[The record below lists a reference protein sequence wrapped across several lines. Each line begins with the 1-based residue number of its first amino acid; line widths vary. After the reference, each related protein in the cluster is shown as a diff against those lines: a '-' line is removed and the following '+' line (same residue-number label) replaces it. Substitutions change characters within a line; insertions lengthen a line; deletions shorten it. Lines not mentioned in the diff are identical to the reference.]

1 MKSKKVNF
9 KILFIRVIAI
19 ILTLI
24 IYICLGKVGILQ
36 KLNET
41 IKPETP
47 ELFSYIIYD
56 NQDEKN
62 IKMLI
67 EVNDEKGI
75 EYIKESD
82 GKTINCNGKTQVSLE
97 YVAAKNSNLSFTV
110 KTNGE
115 QEISKNIT
123 LNDETISNNSVSISK
138 IKDIE
143 GYKIFEIKNNLSLIA
158 DRFKTYYKIG
168 ENGDWVEG
176 KGKISTL
183 DYDLTQNGKVNE
195 EDNTVTIY
203 AKIVNEIDKDN
214 KIEDVV
220 TVSKKY
226 EVNTDSTQSSF
237 EADSLIDAVEK
248 YNLDDGEYTVKVAEE
263 TYNLKVH
270 TFNQNLEIDANTE
283 IGSENDVATENEN
296 AKSMVVLKVNGNLTI
311 DEGAKLTAYASKN
324 GYGGPKGMMIYC
336 TGTLTNNGT
345 ISMTARGAKAEGQ
358 DVYLWKNSD
367 NSYEFVPAEGAS
379 GANSVRITTSGFW
392 GGTFS
397 IIGESGSNSINRQTA
412 GGGSGAAIANGDDGY
427 GWTKTTSISGAGA
440 SGTAYSGG
448 TGGGA
453 ALGETLYSGYTSE
466 SGSVNGGKG
475 GRSKSSYAGNA
486 GSGAGNPGGTDGND
500 GSKGSNGTGGLLIIY
515 ANSLI
520 NNSNIEA
527 NGSNGG
533 NGYKNAGGGSSGGG
547 SINIFYKDN
556 YTENNGSITVD
567 GGIAMCPTGYQG
579 GAGGTGS
586 ISVGQILNGTYTST
600 YTNY

>member
-9 KILFIRVIAI
+9 KILFIIVIAI

-110 KTNGE
+110 KAKGE

-138 IKDIE
+138 IKEIE
-143 GYKIFEIKNNLSLIA
+143 GYKIFEIKNNLSLMA

-183 DYDLTQNGKVNE
+183 DYYLTQNGMVNE

-214 KIEDVV
+214 KLEDVV
-220 TVSKKY
+220 TISQKY
-226 EVNTDSTQSSF
+226 EVNTDSTQSSLG
-237 EADSLIDAVEK
+237 ADSLIDAVEK
-248 YNLDDGEYTVKVAEE
+248 YNFDDGEYSVKVAEE
-263 TYNLKVH
+263 TYNLKVQ

-296 AKSMVVLKVNGNLTI
+296 AKSMVVLKVNGDLTI
-311 DEGAKLTAYASKN
+311 NEKTKLTAYASKN

-358 DVYLWKNSD
+358 NVYLWKNSD
-367 NSYEFVPAEGAS
+367 NSYEFVPAVGAEG
-379 GANSVRITTSGFW
+379 GVNSQVVG
-392 GGTFS
+392 
-397 IIGESGSNSINRQTA
+397 NSIFGGRYSKIGNSGKNATSRQTA
-412 GGGSGAAIANGDDGY
+412 GGGSGTALCTDTSDRCAA
-427 GWTKTTSISGAGA
+427 TSGAGTA
-440 SGTAYSGG
+440 GTSYSGG

-453 ALGETLYSGYTSE
+453 AATMVYGQYITAKNGNI
-466 SGSVNGGKG
+466 NGGAG
-475 GRSKSSYAGNA
+475 GNGVGNYNDEAG
-486 GSGAGNPGGTDGND
+486 GGAGNPGGTGGADIT
-500 GSKGSNGTGGLLIIY
+500 KAENGTGGLLIIY
-515 ANSLI
+515 ANNII
-520 NNSNIEA
+520 NNSIIEA

-533 NGYKNAGGGSSGGG
+533 TSSRNAGGGSSGGG

-556 YTENNGSITVD
+556 YTENNGSITAD
-567 GGIAMCPTGYQG
+567 GGIAMCATGYKG

>member
-1 MKSKKVNF
+1 MKLKKVNL
-9 KILFIRVIAI
+9 KILFIIVIVI
-19 ILTLI
+19 VLTLI
-24 IYICLGKVGILQ
+24 IYICLGKVGVLQ

-41 IKPETP
+41 IKSETP

-97 YVAAKNSNLSFTV
+97 YVAAKNSNLSFIV

-138 IKDIE
+138 IKEIE
-143 GYKIFEIKNNLSLIA
+143 GYKIFKIKNNLSLMA

-226 EVNTDSTQSSF
+226 EVNTDSTQSSL

-358 DVYLWKNSD
+358 DVYLWENSD

>member
-1 MKSKKVNF
+1 MTFV
-9 KILFIRVIAI
+9 
-19 ILTLI
+19 
-24 IYICLGKVGILQ
+24 
-36 KLNET
+36 
-41 IKPETP
+41 IKP
-47 ELFSYIIYD
+47 
-56 NQDEKN
+56 
-62 IKMLI
+62 
-67 EVNDEKGI
+67 
-75 EYIKESD
+75 
-82 GKTINCNGKTQVSLE
+82 
-97 YVAAKNSNLSFTV
+97 
-110 KTNGE
+110 NGE
-115 QEISKNIT
+115 KEISKNIT

-143 GYKIFEIKNNLSLIA
+143 GYKIFKIKNNLSLMA

-183 DYDLTQNGKVNE
+183 DYDLTQNGKVNK

-203 AKIVNEIDKDN
+203 AKILNEIDKDS
-214 KIEDVV
+214 KLEDVV
-220 TVSKKY
+220 TVSQKY
-226 EVNTDSTQSSF
+226 EVNTTSTQSSL

-311 DEGAKLTAYASKN
+311 DEEAKLTAYASKN

-556 YTENNGSITVD
+556 YTKNNGSITVD
-567 GGIAMCPTGYQG
+567 GGIAMCPTGYRG

>member
-1 MKSKKVNF
+1 MKSKKVNL
-9 KILFIRVIAI
+9 KILFIIVIVI
-19 ILTLI
+19 VLTLI
-24 IYICLGKVGILQ
+24 IYICLGKVGVLQ

-41 IKPETP
+41 IKSETP

-97 YVAAKNSNLSFTV
+97 YVAAKNSNLSFIV

-138 IKDIE
+138 IKEIE
-143 GYKIFEIKNNLSLIA
+143 GYKIFKIKNNLSLMA

-203 AKIVNEIDKDN
+203 AKIVNEIDKDS
-214 KIEDVV
+214 KLEDVV
-220 TVSKKY
+220 TVSQKY
-226 EVNTDSTQSSF
+226 EVNTDSTQSSL

-358 DVYLWKNSD
+358 DVYLWENSD

>member
-1 MKSKKVNF
+1 MKFKKVNS
-9 KILFIRVIAI
+9 KIFLIIGISI

-36 KLNET
+36 KLNEI

-82 GKTINCNGKTQVSLE
+82 GKTINCNGKTQVSLD
-97 YVAAKNSNLSFTV
+97 YVATKNSNLSFTL
-110 KTNGE
+110 KAKGE

-214 KIEDVV
+214 KLEDVV
-220 TVSKKY
+220 TISQKY
-226 EVNTDSTQSSF
+226 EVNTDSTQSSL

-248 YNLDDGEYTVKVAEE
+248 YNFDDGEYSVKVAEE
-263 TYNLKVH
+263 TYNLKVQ

-296 AKSMVVLKVNGNLTI
+296 AKSMVVLKVNGDLTI
-311 DEGAKLTAYASKN
+311 NEEAKLTAYASKN

-358 DVYLWKNSD
+358 NVYLWKNSD

-379 GANSVRITTSGFW
+379 GASSARITTSGFW
-392 GGTFS
+392 GGRFTKV
-397 IIGESGSNSINRQTA
+397 GNSGNNATNRQTA
-412 GGGSGAAIANGDDGY
+412 GGGSGVAVAHGDYSGY
-427 GWTKTTSISGAGA
+427 TSISGAGT
-440 SGTAYSGG
+440 SGTSYSGG

-453 ALGETLYSGYTSE
+453 ALGETNYSSYTAE
-466 SGSVNGGKG
+466 AGSINGGKG

-533 NGYKNAGGGSSGGG
+533 NGYWNAGGGSSGGG

-556 YTENNGSITVD
+556 YTENNGSITAD
-567 GGIAMCPTGYQG
+567 GGIAMCATGYKG

>member
-9 KILFIRVIAI
+9 KILFIIVIAI

-97 YVAAKNSNLSFTV
+97 YVAVKNSNLSFTV

-214 KIEDVV
+214 KLEDVV
-220 TVSKKY
+220 TISQKY
-226 EVNTDSTQSSF
+226 EVNTDSTQSSL

-248 YNLDDGEYTVKVAEE
+248 YNFDDGEYSVKVAEE
-263 TYNLKVH
+263 TYNLKVQ

-296 AKSMVVLKVNGNLTI
+296 AKSMVVLKVNGDLTI
-311 DEGAKLTAYASKN
+311 NEEAKLTAYASKN

-358 DVYLWKNSD
+358 NVYLWKNSD
-367 NSYEFVPAEGAS
+367 NSYEFVPAVGAS
-379 GANSVRITTSGFW
+379 GADSAKIATSGFW

-397 IIGESGSNSINRQTA
+397 AVGKAGNNSINRQTA
-412 GGGSGAAIANGDDGY
+412 GGGSGAAIANGSGSY
-427 GWTKTTSISGAGA
+427 VYNSKSGAGA
-440 SGTAYSGG
+440 RGTSYSGG
-448 TGGGA
+448 TGGGS
-453 ALGETLYSGYTSE
+453 ALGEVLYSGYTAE
-466 SGSVNGGKG
+466 SGTANGGKG
-475 GRSKSSYAGNA
+475 GKSKSNYLGNA
-486 GSGAGNPGGTDGND
+486 GSGAGNPGGTDGNV

-515 ANSLI
+515 ANNII
-520 NNSNIEA
+520 NNSIIEA

-533 NGYKNAGGGSSGGG
+533 TGYWNAGGGSSGGG

-556 YTENNGSITVD
+556 YTENNGSITAD
-567 GGIAMCPTGYQG
+567 GGIAMGATGYKG

>member
-9 KILFIRVIAI
+9 KILFIIVIAI

-36 KLNET
+36 KLNEI

-82 GKTINCNGKTQVSLE
+82 GKTINCNGKTQVSLD
-97 YVAAKNSNLSFTV
+97 YVATKNSNLSFTL
-110 KTNGE
+110 KAKGE

-214 KIEDVV
+214 KLEDVV
-220 TVSKKY
+220 TISQKY
-226 EVNTDSTQSSF
+226 EVNTDSTQSSL

-248 YNLDDGEYTVKVAEE
+248 YNFDDGEYSVKVAEE
-263 TYNLKVH
+263 TYNLKVQ

-296 AKSMVVLKVNGNLTI
+296 AKSMVVLKVNGDLTI
-311 DEGAKLTAYASKN
+311 NEEAKLTAYASKN

-358 DVYLWKNSD
+358 NVYLWKNSD

-379 GANSVRITTSGFW
+379 GASSARITTSGFW
-392 GGTFS
+392 GARFTKVGN
-397 IIGESGSNSINRQTA
+397 SGNNATNRQTA
-412 GGGSGAAIANGDDGY
+412 GGGSGVAVAHGNSSRY
-427 GWTKTTSISGAGA
+427 TSISGAGT
-440 SGTAYSGG
+440 SGTSYSGG

-453 ALGETLYSGYTSE
+453 ALGETNYSSYTAE
-466 SGSVNGGKG
+466 AGSINGGKG

-533 NGYKNAGGGSSGGG
+533 NGYWNAGGGSSGGG

-556 YTENNGSITVD
+556 YTENNGSITAD
-567 GGIAMCPTGYQG
+567 GGIAMCATGYKG